1 MTGLRVNDVLRLYE
15 GEPGGVE
22 AIPVEVW
29 WTPKERSM
37 IFSNE
42 LIPVLYML
50 CCVKSHTPTQWLGD
64 GDGMGCGCWAAGLF
78 RLLGC

>member
-22 AIPVEVW
+22 AIPVGSW
-29 WTPKERSM
+29 WTLKVRSV

-42 LIPVLYML
+42 SIPVLSMFWF
-50 CCVKSHTPTQWLGD
+50 VKTPRLDNGQE
-64 GDGMGCGCWAAGLF
+64 MGCGCWAVE
-78 RLLGC
+78 LLGC

>member
-22 AIPVEVW
+22 AIPVGVW

-50 CCVKSHTPTQWLGD
+50 CCVKKPHPDTVVRRWRW
-64 GDGMGCGCWAAGLF
+64 DGMWLLGCWAV
-78 RLLGC
+78 

>member
-1 MTGLRVNDVLRLYE
+1 MTGLRVKDVLRLYE

-22 AIPVEVW
+22 AIPVGLW
-29 WTPKERSM
+29 WTLKERSV

-42 LIPVLYML
+42 SIPVLSML
-50 CCVKSHTPTQWLGD
+50 VCENTTSRQWSR
-64 GDGMGCGCWAAGLF
+64 DGM